1 LIAGPR
7 SRDELGVDRFG
18 HHDVRAPHYLFNC
31 CLRTSR
37 LIFSEIGRELARKLD
52 MPLEKARKV
61 IKIAKAPLSPS
72 RHTDRG

>member
-1 LIAGPR
+1 
-7 SRDELGVDRFG
+7 
-18 HHDVRAPHYLFNC
+18 
-31 CLRTSR
+31 LRTSR
-37 LIFSEIGRELARKLD
+37 LIFSEIGREPARKLD